1 MKEKQSKNQT
11 PTGLTNDD
19 VDADKMEDGIES
31 SGIGKIDVERN
42 DSPNME
48 TVLPDHG
55 KDKASLFSMASLMR
69 PSVTSSSSVTPK
81 PAMLTGS
88 SPTVAEVTPSL
99 GNIATLASGFL
110 QNGLN
115 ITNGIK

>member
-11 PTGLTNDD
+11 PSGLTNDD
-19 VDADKMEDGIES
+19 DTDKMDDAIES
-31 SGIGKIDVERN
+31 GGGKIDVERD

-69 PSVTSSSSVTPK
+69 PSVTSSSSITPK
-81 PAMLTGS
+81 PVLTGS
-88 SPTVAEVTPSL
+88 SPSVAEVTPSL
-99 GNIATLASGFL
+99 GNIASLAASGFL
-110 QNGLN
+110 RNGLN